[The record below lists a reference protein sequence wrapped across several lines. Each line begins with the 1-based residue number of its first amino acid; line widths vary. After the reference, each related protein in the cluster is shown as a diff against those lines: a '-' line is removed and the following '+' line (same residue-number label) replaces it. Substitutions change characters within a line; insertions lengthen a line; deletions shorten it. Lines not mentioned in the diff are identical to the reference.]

1 MLTPPRKPEK
11 PHRSRGRPRGA
22 RIRREGGAW
31 RAALSSSVG
40 VPTARAPSS
49 RPPLAPPGFA
59 RRARRCGELSLPV
72 IEVLL
77 GHRQAAHGHRCQKQ
91 PRISMASLRPTNA
104 TSGTPGRFPPIAAVA
119 GKAHLAQHGGARAP
133 PASCRAACCPASICE
148 WPPTQPRNR
157 SGSSSISAREIQ
169 CPLAFC
175 RVFVGSRRQDLLPR
189 LDCAISHA
197 VGSIARIALRNR
209 LFRFL
214 CWLFHGRYYSACA
227 FPLAEP

>member
-77 GHRQAAHGHRCQKQ
+77 GHRQAAHGTPMPEAAADLDGELAPHERHV
-91 PRISMASLRPTNA
+91 R
-104 TSGTPGRFPPIAAVA
+104 TPGRFPPIE
-119 GKAHLAQHGGARAP
+119 R
-133 PASCRAACCPASICE
+133 
-148 WPPTQPRNR
+148 
-157 SGSSSISAREIQ
+157 
-169 CPLAFC
+169 
-175 RVFVGSRRQDLLPR
+175 
-189 LDCAISHA
+189 
-197 VGSIARIALRNR
+197 
-209 LFRFL
+209 
-214 CWLFHGRYYSACA
+214 
-227 FPLAEP
+227 